1 MDDDSYLTF
10 DPNRES
16 PHLVCYEIEA
26 VAVIIVTMKLLFKL
40 DDHVEWCVTLIC
52 N

>member
-10 DPNRES
+10 NPNRES
-16 PHLVCYEIEA
+16 PYLLRYEIQA

-40 DDHVEWCVTLIC
+40 DDRVEWCVTL
-52 N
+52 